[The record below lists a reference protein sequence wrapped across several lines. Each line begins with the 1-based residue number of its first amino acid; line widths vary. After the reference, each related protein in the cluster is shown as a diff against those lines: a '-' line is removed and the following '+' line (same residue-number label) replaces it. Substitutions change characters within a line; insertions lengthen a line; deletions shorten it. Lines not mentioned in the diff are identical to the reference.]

1 MSAGRGQVPL
11 GAVTG
16 GAAAR
21 DLLADWFWALA
32 EATGDV
38 FYVLRTEPDLAFEF
52 VSDAITALV
61 GYT

>member
-1 MSAGRGQVPL
+1 MISDPIVSAGLGQASRGAL
-11 GAVTG
+11 TS

-21 DLLADWFWALA
+21 GLPEGWFWALA

-52 VSDAITALV
+52 VSDA
-61 GYT
+61 